1 MPLKHWTL
9 VGGAVACLIGHSA
22 VTQAAPWLDPGDP
35 RARHAVQKLAD
46 RGHLDRIATTWP
58 MMWAS
63 VDAGLRER
71 RSADGDP
78 SVANARAYLSFE
90 KDYQASTG
98 FKGEFALAATSE
110 PVFNRI
116 FQDRP
121 RENGEISLTM
131 EWQGEAWAL
140 GLSPTYAASP
150 EDDQELRLDDS
161 YLAGTAGN
169 WVLGAGAIDRWWGP
183 GWSNSLIL
191 SSNARPMPSV
201 WLNRKD
207 AHGFETPWLSWIGP
221 WQFTLLAGQ
230 YESER
235 EIPDAKLIGMRL
247 AFRPVDGLDIGLS
260 RAIMFGGEGRP
271 EDASTFWDALIGSDN
286 VEGGE
291 TDPGN
296 QLASVDARY
305 GFALGSQS
313 VGLYVQMMGEDEA
326 GAFPSRKAWL
336 LGADVTTQLG
346 SSDQQWYAEYINTT
360 ADDFLGDAMPNLI
373 YNHRNYRSG
382 YRYYGR
388 SMGASL
394 DGDAEAIVLGGYN
407 FFPNGNNLGASLTI
421 ADLNQDGANRTVVTD
436 DDIFYNVPAT
446 DQSVAI
452 ATLSYGQQ
460 LMGTW
465 LDLHA
470 SYADKQIEFIS
481 GEKDQWSLGATWRFR
496 F

>member
-1 MPLKHWTL
+1 MPLTHWTL

-46 RGHLDRIATTWP
+46 RGHMDRIATTWP
-58 MMWAS
+58 VMWAS
-63 VDAGLRER
+63 IDSGLQER
-71 RSADGDP
+71 RTADSDP

-90 KDYQASTG
+90 QDYQASTG
-98 FKGEFALAATSE
+98 FKGEFALAGTSE
-110 PVFNRI
+110 PAFNRT
-116 FQDRP
+116 FQDEP
-121 RENGEISLTM
+121 RANGEISLNL

-140 GLSPTYAASP
+140 GLSPTYAINP
-150 EDDQELRLDDS
+150 EDDEKLGLDNS

-191 SSNARPMPSV
+191 SSNARPLPSV

-221 WQFTLLAGQ
+221 WQLTLLAGQ

-235 EIPDAKLIGMRL
+235 EISGAKLVGMRL
-247 AFRPVDGLDIGLS
+247 AFRPVDGLDIGIS
-260 RAIMFGGEGRP
+260 RAIMVGGEGRP
-271 EDASTFWDALIGSDN
+271 ENASTFWNAFIGRDN
-286 VEGGE
+286 SQLGE
-291 TDPGN
+291 NDPGN
-296 QLASVDARY
+296 QLGSIDVRY
-305 GFALGSQS
+305 GFALGNQS
-313 VGLYVQMMGEDEA
+313 MGLYGQMMGEDEA
-326 GAFPSRKAWL
+326 GAFPARKSWL
-336 LGADVTTQLG
+336 FGVDMATQLG
-346 SSDQQWYAEYINTT
+346 TSDQQWYLEYINTT
-360 ADDFLGDAMPNLI
+360 ADDFLGDAIPNI
-373 YNHRNYRSG
+373 TYEHFRYRSG

-407 FFPNGNNLGASLTI
+407 FFPNGSNLGASLTV
-421 ADLNQDGANRTVVTD
+421 ADLNQDGTNGTVVTD
-436 DDIFYNVPAT
+436 GDIFYTVPST
-446 DQSVAI
+446 DQSLAI
-452 ATLSYGQQ
+452 ATISYGQEV
-460 LMGTW
+460 MGAW
-465 LDLHA
+465 LELDA
-470 SYADKQIEFIS
+470 SVADKQIEFIS